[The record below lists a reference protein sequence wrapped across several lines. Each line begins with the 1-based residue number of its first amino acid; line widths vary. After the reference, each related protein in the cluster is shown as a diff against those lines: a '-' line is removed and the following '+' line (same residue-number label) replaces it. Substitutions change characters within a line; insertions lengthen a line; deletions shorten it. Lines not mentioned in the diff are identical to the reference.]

1 MQFGTI
7 PSQSHADLKTA
18 NLFDLES
25 SPNKRI
31 VKAKGIIKPLVR
43 KRIQRQK
50 GWVEYYLVRN
60 KIDEKNP
67 DLIFSVLLQI

>member
-25 SPNKRI
+25 SLNKRI
-31 VKAKGIIKPLVR
+31 AKAKSIV
-43 KRIQRQK
+43 
-50 GWVEYYLVRN
+50 
-60 KIDEKNP
+60 NP
-67 DLIFSVLLQI
+67 Y

>member
-25 SPNKRI
+25 SLNKRI
-31 VKAKGIIKPLVR
+31 VKAKGIIKPLRR
-43 KRIQRQK
+43 KRIQRQQK
-50 GWVEYYLVRN
+50 GWVEYYLFPN

-67 DLIFSVLLQI
+67 

>member
-7 PSQSHADLKTA
+7 PSQSHTVLKTA

-25 SPNKRI
+25 SLNKRT

-50 GWVEYYLVRN
+50 GWVEYYLFRN
-60 KIDEKNP
+60 KIDEKKKT
-67 DLIFSVLLQI
+67 LI